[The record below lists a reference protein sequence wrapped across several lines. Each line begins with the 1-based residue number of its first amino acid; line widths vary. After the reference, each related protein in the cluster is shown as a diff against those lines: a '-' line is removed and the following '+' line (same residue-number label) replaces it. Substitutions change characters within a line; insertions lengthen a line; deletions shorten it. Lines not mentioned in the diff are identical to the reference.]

1 MAASAPEP
9 LHYGDDSDVEG
20 GEDLDV
26 DEAENSFFPQLNNPT
41 ADTLDER
48 WNAYQTPDEG
58 SGTRIWYCHKVL
70 STWHWACDAD
80 GRRRIAD
87 SSAQAVQTDAAE
99 RHCDAST
106 QTDPSA
112 VVWMMPPPS
121 AGCLAWRL
129 GEGLGPLM
137 PLQPALA
144 AGQPPPPAGP
154 PPQPPPPAGPPP
166 AVGARLPM
174 NLVPKAR
181 SF

>member
-48 WNAYQTPDEG
+48 WIGYQTPDEG

-80 GRRRIAD
+80 GRRRFAD

>member
-48 WNAYQTPDEG
+48 WIAYQTPDEG
-58 SGTRIWYCHKVL
+58 SGTRIWYCHQVL
-70 STWHWACDAD
+70 STWHWA
-80 GRRRIAD
+80 
-87 SSAQAVQTDAAE
+87 AQAVQTDAAE

-121 AGCLAWRL
+121 AGRLAWRL
-129 GEGLGPLM
+129 GEGLGPRM
-137 PLQPALA
+137 PLQPALT
-144 AGQPPPPAGP
+144 AGQQ
-154 PPQPPPPAGPPP
+154 PQPPPPAGPPP